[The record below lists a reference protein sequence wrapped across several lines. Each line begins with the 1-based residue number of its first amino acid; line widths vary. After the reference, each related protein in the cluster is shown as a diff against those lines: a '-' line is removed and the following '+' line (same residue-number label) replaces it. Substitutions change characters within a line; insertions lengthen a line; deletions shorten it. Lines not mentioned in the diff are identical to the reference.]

1 MTASVWPM
9 PLRDGTTQPAAIG
22 VFRIGDDGKLAF
34 VRNYEVDASAKKQ
47 QFWSGMITLA

>member
-1 MTASVWPM
+1 MPM
-9 PLRDGTTQPAAIG
+9 RDGTTQPAAIG

-47 QFWSGMITLA
+47 QFWAGMITLA